1 MNLPLTSRK
10 STRLLVAGLAIA
22 GLLAGSMSSAVLKS
36 LIGSGDRR
44 ARIELVPTSLTAPS
58 VVREYDVVQFDFQ
71 VKNSTSEGVLWK
83 TVEGSCGCM
92 SFSQPNGKPL
102 AFPVK
107 LAPDESTPFRL
118 TVKTGGV
125 IGEQRYSFVA
135 AGDSETADCMANG
148 EVSLNVAAGIRVTP
162 AFLRFDADDSS
173 FDRPARMIVYDN
185 SPDNGVKIQSITST
199 RPELLVVQMDEV
211 PDGGHEPI
219 PSLSGLKPRQ
229 IVTVALSQE
238 GASVP
243 EQVFASIAIQP
254 VSSTH
259 PVVDI
264 PVMIRP
270 AKLAVRFSPGT
281 VVVSNAST
289 RSSATGIVRKTVY
302 CYTTGQE
309 DLRIRR
315 EVPGVKP
322 SLRWTAKENC
332 WQLDL
337 EINVDK
343 LSQEQ
348 PLEITLTY
356 SEEPELDFR
365 LPIRVIGDR

>member
-1 MNLPLTSRK
+1 
-10 STRLLVAGLAIA
+10 
-22 GLLAGSMSSAVLKS
+22 
-36 LIGSGDRR
+36 
-44 ARIELVPTSLTAPS
+44 
-58 VVREYDVVQFDFQ
+58 
-71 VKNSTSEGVLWK
+71 
-83 TVEGSCGCM
+83 
-92 SFSQPNGKPL
+92 
-102 AFPVK
+102 
-107 LAPDESTPFRL
+107 
-118 TVKTGGV
+118 
-125 IGEQRYSFVA
+125 
-135 AGDSETADCMANG
+135 MANG